1 MVCNRRRNSSSLS
14 CLRSDSRVIA
24 LRYFISS
31 FCSSPWLAIIHGIV
45 QYCFASFPSAGGLL
59 SFATSSLLILA
70 FCWFFLLQCKTLDQP
85 PLTFVFFSLKIPQR
99 KDGTLPLKTEGA
111 FLCNSMAAMLRN
123 STVGVAVVRTRPRA
137 IPLAMITMRKSIRG
151 FPSISIYGMLM
162 GLRLAALQAA
172 GAPLKVASLKFNI
185 KWQEDVIYDNR

>member
-85 PLTFVFFSLKIPQR
+85 PLSFVFFFLKIPQR
-99 KDGTLPLKTEGA
+99 KDGTLLLQTEGA
-111 FLCNSMAAMLRN
+111 FLCKSMAAMLRDT
-123 STVGVAVVRTRPRA
+123 TVVAAVVRCAYAPTNNTA
-137 IPLAMITMRKSIRG
+137 SQDNHEKINSWVTFNFHIWDA
-151 FPSISIYGMLM
+151 Y
-162 GLRLAALQAA
+162 
-172 GAPLKVASLKFNI
+172 GAPLGGPSGRRSSANI
-185 KWQEDVIYDNR
+185 VIIYY